1 MGTGDAGAERARLPL
16 EEAVV
21 VARGE
26 TMAAAVRDVTMAVV
40 RAGDAVDAAAGAGR
54 ALCAVAARLP
64 AAAAAVT
71 AATRGGKRLLAA
83 CIRASPTRV
92 SVRA

>member
-40 RAGDAVDAAAGAGR
+40 RVGDALDAAAGAGR
-54 ALCAVAARLP
+54 ALCAVAA
-64 AAAAAVT
+64 
-71 AATRGGKRLLAA
+71 